1 MRELFKLKNFRTYF
15 LGSTVDTIG
24 DMAFFLAA
32 AIWVK
37 ELTGSTAQAGLC
49 IMFINLGTLASPLT
63 GILVDRL
70 PRKRTLMVS
79 NAVTALLV
87 LSLVTVH
94 HANQVWQID
103 TVMLLYGFSGAITIA
118 AFNGVKEK
126 LMPTELFG
134 EASGLQQAAQQ
145 GARLIT
151 PALGLGLLAA
161 FGGPA
166 LAVMDSATFVFGLIC
181 WSMVRI
187 EDTRPPRS
195 EASTGWWQESTVGFR
210 YLFGSPVLR
219 QLTIALAAA
228 VFAMGFFET
237 LGIAIST
244 VGLHHSPTFV
254 GAIVTVMGASG
265 LIGGLCA
272 GTLMKRIGPGLMV
285 GVALAVIAPAA
296 LLVAVPNQYVVLV
309 GSMLF
314 GLSLPLIIVGSTT
327 ALQLYTPNEFMGRVS
342 GVDNLIVTGL
352 QVAGI
357 AVGAALIGVV
367 FYRDLCYFVAITMA
381 VCALYIFTRKA
392 QRKANLPRPR
402 AGAAVAPAEGEIAEA
417 TTAALAGGVM
427 AEGGAPEE
435 VAAEGVAAEGVA
447 AGGTTALSKTEIAE
461 VSEISEISESA
472 GA

>member
-1 MRELFKLKNFRTYF
+1 MRELFKLRNFRTYF

-24 DMAFFLAA
+24 DMAFFLAS

-70 PRKRTLMVS
+70 PRKRTLMIT
-79 NAVTALLV
+79 NAITALLV

-103 TVMLLYGFSGAITIA
+103 TVMLLYGFSAAITIA
-118 AFNGVKEK
+118 AFNGIKEK

-151 PALGLGLLAA
+151 PALGLGLLAV

-166 LAVMDSATFVFGLIC
+166 LAVMDAATFAFGLIC

-187 EDTRPPRS
+187 EDTRPARPATS
-195 EASTGWWQESTVGFR
+195 AGWWQESTVGFR
-210 YLFGSPVLR
+210 YLFGSPILR

-237 LGIAIST
+237 LCIAIAT

-254 GAIVTVMGASG
+254 GAIVTVMGVSG
-265 LIGGLCA
+265 LVGGLCA
-272 GTLMKRIGPGLMV
+272 GTILKRTGPGVLV
-285 GVALAVIAPAA
+285 GIGLTILAPAA
-296 LLVAVPNQYVVLV
+296 LLAAVPNQYVVLL
-309 GSMLF
+309 GSTAF
-314 GLSLPLIIVGSTT
+314 GLSLPFIIVGSTT

-381 VCALYIFTRKA
+381 VCALYILTRKA
-392 QRKANLPRPR
+392 QRKANLPGLQTGT
-402 AGAAVAPAEGEIAEA
+402 AVALAEGAAAEAADAPAEGEI
-417 TTAALAGGVM
+417 TQV
-427 AEGGAPEE
+427 EE
-435 VAAEGVAAEGVA
+435 VTPV
-447 AGGTTALSKTEIAE
+447 AE
-461 VSEISEISESA
+461 VSETNETNEVSTISEISESA